1 MNYLE
6 ILKVLA
12 NSSRLHILHLL
23 KNPREHFVHKPQ
35 CGVDMVEVGVCLEEI
50 QRVSGLSQSTTST
63 YMNMMKK
70 VGLVQAT
77 RLKKYTYFK
86 RNEEVLT
93 SLSSYLVNDL

>member
-63 YMNMMKK
+63 YMNLMKK
-70 VGLVQAT
+70 EGLVHAT
-77 RLKKYTYFK
+77 RIGKYTFFR
-86 RNEEVLT
+86 RNEEVL
-93 SLSSYLVNDL
+93 SALSNYIANEL

>member
-12 NSSRLHILHLL
+12 NPARLNIIHLL
-23 KNPREHFVHKPQ
+23 KNPTENFVHKPQ

-63 YMNMMKK
+63 YMNMMKRE
-70 VGLVQAT
+70 GLVLVT
-77 RLKKYTYFK
+77 RIGKYTYFK
-86 RNEEVLT
+86 RNEDV
-93 SLSSYLVNDL
+93 LSSLANYLLNDL